1 MAEDLDYLGI
11 STSEYEEVLREGI
24 EEHTLET
31 RKAVRGEFVAPNDP
45 LKIYLREM
53 GALSLLT
60 RRGELEIAKKI
71 DRGKERISRVI
82 FSTPFII
89 ERILSFSALLKR
101 KNISI
106 KDILAVE
113 EDISGSDEKELLN
126 NFLKDSRLITK
137 LYLKGGFYARRLN
150 KRNIDNIEVK
160 DIAERLMKNKIDIC
174 NKALELNLRAD
185 IVESFVREFKA
196 YAVQYNEIIK
206 EINIIQKKIK
216 IKKKLLEHRRLKKR
230 LAMIES
236 ALGIQGLEI
245 KRALKI
251 IHDSE
256 QDIFETK
263 RLLIEAN
270 LRLVISIAK
279 RYIGKGLTLSD
290 LIQEGNIGL
299 MRAVDKFDYK
309 KGFKFSTY
317 ATWWI
322 RQAVTRALA
331 DQSRTI
337 RLPVH
342 IIETM
347 NSLTQATHDL
357 VQKLGREPTTRE
369 LARRAGLPLS
379 KVEEIL
385 KIAKDPVSLEMP
397 IGTDEDSHLGDF
409 LEDKSASSP
418 LDLAIE
424 HDLQNKIKKVMD
436 SLTQREAETIQSRF
450 GLGAAASYTLEEVGR
465 KFKVTRE
472 RIRQIEEKALKK
484 LRHPGRVKLLKDFVD
499 AE

>member
-1 MAEDLDYLGI
+1 MAEELDYFGI
-11 STSEYEEVLREGI
+11 PESEYEEILRDGI
-24 EEHTLET
+24 EDLAIGA
-31 RKAVRGEFVAPNDP
+31 RKTMREELVTPHDSV
-45 LKIYLREM
+45 KIYLKEM

-60 RRGELEIAKKI
+60 RRGELEVAKKI

-89 ERILSFSALLKR
+89 EKVLSLPNLLN
-101 KNISI
+101 KNTTIG
-106 KDILAVE
+106 DILLIE
-113 EDISGSDEKELLN
+113 EGISQAEEKRIMN
-126 NFLKDSRLITK
+126 KFLKEIRLISRLYK
-137 LYLKGGFYARRLN
+137 KRDYYSKQLN
-150 KRNIDNIEVK
+150 KGDARGIEAKNV
-160 DIAERLMKNKIDIC
+160 AEKLMKNKLDIC
-174 NKALELNLRAD
+174 NKISELNLRAD

-196 YAVQYNEIIK
+196 YAVQYNEIS
-206 EINIIQKKIK
+206 KKIS
-216 IKKKLLEHRRLKKR
+216 ITQSKLKTQKDFPEHEYLKKR
-230 LAMIES
+230 LAIIES
-236 ALGIQGLEI
+236 ALGIHGLEI
-245 KRALKI
+245 KRALRI

-256 QDIFETK
+256 QAIFETK
-263 RLLIEAN
+263 KLLIEAN

-279 RYIGKGLTLSD
+279 KYIGKGLTLSD

-322 RQAVTRALA
+322 RQAITRALA
-331 DQSRTI
+331 DQARTI

-357 VQKLGREPTTRE
+357 VQRLGREPTTQE
-369 LARRAGLPLS
+369 IARKVRLPLS

-385 KIAKDPVSLEMP
+385 KVCKEPVSLETP
-397 IGTDEDSHLGDF
+397 IGSDEDSHLGDF
-409 LEDKSASSP
+409 LEDKSSSSP

-424 HDLQNKIKKVMD
+424 HELQNQIKKVMD

-450 GLGAAASYTLEEVGR
+450 GLGATSSYTLEEVGR

-472 RIRQIEEKALKK
+472 RIRQIEERALKK
-484 LRHPGRVKLLKDFVD
+484 LRHPARAKLLKDFIEP
-499 AE
+499 A